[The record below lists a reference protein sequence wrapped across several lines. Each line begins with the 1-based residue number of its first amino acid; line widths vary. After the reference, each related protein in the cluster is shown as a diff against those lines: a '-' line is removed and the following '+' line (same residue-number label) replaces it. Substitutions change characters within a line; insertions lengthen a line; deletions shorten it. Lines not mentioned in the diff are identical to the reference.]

1 MKRILFAGLVMICLS
16 ATASAQKTNDKQI
29 QKNRIEKTFKK
40 GGDGKLDKSKFGKDG
55 ARHKMWKRHNGKK
68 GFAHKHGNRKMHDK
82 KFKKG
87 HASHSKNRAKGH
99 RS

>member
-16 ATASAQKTNDKQI
+16 VTASAQKTSDKTI

-40 GGDGKLDKSKFGKDG
+40 GEGNKFEKSKYGKAG
-55 ARHKMWKRHNGKK
+55 VRHKMWKRNGRKEGVSRK
-68 GFAHKHGNRKMHDK
+68 YGNRKMDGK

-87 HASHSKNRAKGH
+87 NTKRHNHNGYKR